1 VTARLTNVADESSLW
16 SQTFDEEFTDVFTV
30 QDAISERVAA
40 ALAMRLSAEEKKG
53 LTRRYTEDV
62 EAYHLYLKGLYH
74 LGKVTP
80 PAIRKGIEF
89 FQQAVEMDPVY
100 ALAYAG
106 IAEAYRRLPITS
118 DVPPK
123 EAFPRAK
130 AAALKALE
138 IDDTLAEA
146 HMSLGWV
153 RFWYEWDWREGEKEL
168 LRAIELSPGN
178 GVAQMSHL
186 VLLATQGR
194 MDEAIQ
200 AGYRAIEFEPHH

>member
-1 VTARLTNVADESSLW
+1 
-16 SQTFDEEFTDVFTV
+16 
-30 QDAISERVAA
+30 
-40 ALAMRLSAEEKKG
+40 M
-53 LTRRYTEDV
+53 
-62 EAYHLYLKGLYH
+62 
-74 LGKVTP
+74 
-80 PAIRKGIEF
+80 
-89 FQQAVEMDPVY
+89 
-100 ALAYAG
+100 
-106 IAEAYRRLPITS
+106 
-118 DVPPK
+118 
-123 EAFPRAK
+123 
-130 AAALKALE
+130 KALE

-200 AGYRAIEFEPHH
+200 AGYRAIEFEPLSLILIEPRLVPPLRTSRSRGSLKA